1 MDYSFIKF
9 RESWIIKP
17 DTWFKLGQCKG
28 IIDSIS
34 STPLK
39 PDYRNK
45 LFNVSLIKGAMSTT
59 AIEGNTL
66 SEDEVRQIHEG
77 KKLSISKAYMGIEV
91 KNVLDALNSLSN
103 ELLDKKNVKYLSP
116 ELIMGFHKMIGKDLG
131 EHFAAI
137 PGKFRT
143 HDVTVGNYRPPNYQ
157 NVPDLINNLC
167 KWSRSYFHYPT
178 DITFS
183 MAIIQAIVIHVYIAW
198 IHPFGDGNGRTARLL
213 EFYIMLRAGV
223 PDIAAHIL
231 SNHYNN
237 TRSEYYLQLGKA
249 SLNGG
254 DLTNFLEYAIQGF
267 KDGLKESLSI
277 IQKNQLENAWQNY
290 IQEISNSIGKSGV
303 VARRRMQLITIL
315 NTDTF
320 YPMLEYMM
328 QLHPPL
334 KILYSNLSERTL
346 YRDVEAL
353 KAMNLISQTENGYKV
368 NIDILKGTMPV
379 SLEGIAL

>member
-1 MDYSFIKF
+1 
-9 RESWIIKP
+9 
-17 DTWFKLGQCKG
+17 
-28 IIDSIS
+28 
-34 STPLK
+34 
-39 PDYRNK
+39 
-45 LFNVSLIKGAMSTT
+45 
-59 AIEGNTL
+59 
-66 SEDEVRQIHEG
+66 
-77 KKLSISKAYMGIEV
+77 
-91 KNVLDALNSLSN
+91 
-103 ELLDKKNVKYLSP
+103 
-116 ELIMGFHKMIGKDLG
+116 
-131 EHFAAI
+131 
-137 PGKFRT
+137 
-143 HDVTVGNYRPPNYQ
+143 
-157 NVPDLINNLC
+157 
-167 KWSRSYFHYPT
+167 
-178 DITFS
+178 
-183 MAIIQAIVIHVYIAW
+183 
-198 IHPFGDGNGRTARLL
+198 
-213 EFYIMLRAGV
+213 MLRAGV